1 MSWVNAAWGALTAIW
16 RVHYRIPES
25 AYWALFVFVLLIGLP
40 TLGVALALSGVAL
53 FGLIVAIQGIVRW
66 RNAKWHSG
74 SALIVPVFKCSD
86 PDKAIEIQDTIMS
99 TLQDHLTQG
108 EMDSVHRIPA
118 IIGGSDRDFAAR
130 LCKRLRAFLVLQGDI
145 RQNPD
150 GHWSVYASVCQ
161 PLKRT
166 VTHLDSHTRDRTP
179 AKADWR
185 WAFRR
190 LTGVDEIP
198 QRQYPLE
205 FADELRAVVQG
216 TAGQLAIELGGDDK
230 RAEKLLKEA
239 MAVAPTSTSAQID
252 LLRIDRAKALLGQGK
267 MDEALRLL
275 RKRSGQADASAELL
289 RFLDSILRNPFE
301 SNPTEAK
308 GLEGIAALRQAAQD
322 RSDPQRDLT
331 RFNLARATL
340 YSPKA
345 AERSEAEEIIV
356 ELSESKGHYG
366 RVWHIKRLRGSIA
379 YAKWLEGFHRSSPDP
394 AMAAEAARW
403 YSRTLRSRPKI
414 KFFYRVEKE
423 RKLFTRFPVPPI
435 LFGNARDAHEFAG
448 HGLRARWYEARFHW
462 KRRRMMKRGLRWLG
476 KEEWR
481 RAEANFDWV
490 RTVGRA
496 DPTEIKAEVL
506 HAIAI
511 YQYGDSET
519 AAEGWTRA
527 MQVNPAEALISRAK
541 ALRDFDLPKGAP
553 GDGPTDLV
561 GAVELGVKKYAAQP
575 APKKRFWHL

>member
-1 MSWVNAAWGALTAIW
+1 MSWMTTAWRALAAIW

-25 AYWALFVFVLLIGLP
+25 AYGALFILVLLIGLP
-40 TLGVALALSGVAL
+40 TLGLALAVSGVAF
-53 FGLIVAIQGIVRW
+53 FGLIVAVQGIVRW
-66 RNAKWHSG
+66 RIAKWHSG
-74 SALIVPVFKCSD
+74 GAVIVPVFKCSD

-99 TLQDHLTQG
+99 TLQDHLTEG
-108 EMDSVHRIPA
+108 EMKSVHRIPA
-118 IIGGSDRDFAAR
+118 TVGGFDRDFAAR

-150 GHWSVYASVCQ
+150 GHWSVYPSVCQ
-161 PLKRT
+161 PLQRT
-166 VTHLDSHTRDRTP
+166 VTHFDSHTRDRTP

-275 RKRSGQADASAELL
+275 RKRSGQPDASAELL
-289 RFLDSILRNPFE
+289 RFLDSILRNPFDP
-301 SNPTEAK
+301 NPTEAK
-308 GLEGIAALRQAAQD
+308 GLEGIAALRQTARD
-322 RSDPQRDLT
+322 RSDPERDLT

-340 YSPKA
+340 HSPKA
-345 AERSEAEEIIV
+345 TERSEAEEIIV

-379 YAKWLEGFHRSSPDP
+379 YAKWLEGFHRGAPEP
-394 AMAAEAARW
+394 AVAAEAARW

-414 KFFYRVEKE
+414 KFFYKVEGT
-423 RKLFTRFPVPPI
+423 RKLYTRFPVPPV
-435 LFGNARDAHEFAG
+435 LFGNARDAHQFAG
-448 HGLRARWYEARFHW
+448 HALRARWYEARFHW
-462 KRRRMMKRGLRWLG
+462 KRRRMMLRGLKWLG

-490 RTVGRA
+490 RTVERG
-496 DPTEIKAEVL
+496 DPTETKAEVL
-506 HAIAI
+506 HAVAVH
-511 YQYGDSET
+511 QYGAT
-519 AAEGWTRA
+519 GIAAEGWARA

-541 ALRDFDLPKGAP
+541 ALRDFDLPKGVP
-553 GDGPTDLV
+553 GDGPTNLV
-561 GAVELGVKKYAAQP
+561 EAVELAATTYKAQP
-575 APKKRFWHL
+575 APKNRFWQL